1 MRRTRHLTL
10 LALLA
15 LLTLPACLPGSVA
28 FLRNVDGQTWA
39 ARFDVAVGPAGGPAV
54 RFPVDLTLT
63 FRQTGADVTADASLE
78 YSSPLLRLQ
87 TEGLIAVSGRLGFD
101 DRLDL
106 ESRSGLLTF
115 EGRFVRNRLIG
126 TVAIAGVA
134 PVGDVAFTR
143 VR

>member
-1 MRRTRHLTL
+1 MRFARH

-15 LLTLPACLPGSVA
+15 LVALLALPACLPGSIA
-28 FLRNVDGQTWA
+28 FLRSVDGQSWA
-39 ARFDVAVGPAGGPAV
+39 ARFDVAVGPAGGPTV
-54 RFPVDLTLT
+54 RFPVDLTLA
-63 FRQTGADVTADASLE
+63 FRQTGADVAADASLE

-87 TEGLIAVSGRLGFD
+87 TDGLIGLTGRIGFD

-115 EGRFVRNRLIG
+115 EGRFVRNRLLG

-134 PVGDVAFTR
+134 PVGNVEFVR

>member
-1 MRRTRHLTL
+1 MRPTRHLALFAL

-15 LLTLPACLPGSVA
+15 LPACLPGSIG
-28 FLRNVDGQTWA
+28 FLRDVDGQTWA
-39 ARFDVAVGPAGGPAV
+39 ARFDVAVGPTGGPAV
-54 RFPVDLTLT
+54 RFPVDLALT
-63 FRQTGADVTADASLE
+63 FRQTGADVAADASLE

-87 TEGLIAVSGRLGFD
+87 TDGLLALSGRLGFD

-115 EGRFVRNRLIG
+115 EGRFVRNRLVG

-134 PVGDVAFTR
+134 PVGDVEFTR